1 MGPEFAN
8 HAALEIILGLPAD
21 CLALIGMEVFRA
33 YLTFRKCRPFGE
45 EDDEHPTKTKD
56 RQTKTATVND
66 NAAVETSESH
76 LLLVERFMASEG
88 RR

>member
-8 HAALEIILGLPAD
+8 HAALEILSGLPAD
-21 CLALIGMEVFRA
+21 CLALISMEVFRA

-56 RQTKTATVND
+56 RQTRTATVND
-66 NAAVETSESH
+66 NAVVETSESN
-76 LLLVERFMASEG
+76 LLLVESFMASEG